1 MSEQDE
7 IRYMKARLVRL
18 ASEEWHKSIEDVTD
32 LFSQNDVFN
41 YISVGYGI
49 FHVEGDYAVL
59 EDIKE
64 YLQSKGTGVDD

>member
-41 YISVGYGI
+41 YISAGYGI
-49 FHVEGDYAVL
+49 FHAEGDYAVL

-64 YLQSKGTGVDD
+64 YLQNKGTGVDD